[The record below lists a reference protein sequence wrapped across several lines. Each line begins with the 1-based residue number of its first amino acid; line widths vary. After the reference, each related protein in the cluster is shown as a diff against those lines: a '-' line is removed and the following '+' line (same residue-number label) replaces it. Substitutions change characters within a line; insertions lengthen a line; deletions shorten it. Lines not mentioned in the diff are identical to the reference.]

1 LYHKNGRSPLRD
13 LARLFLKGTK
23 REVPA
28 RVGHAWQGRDEERLR
43 RELGGRGSYRAKPQH
58 GVGKVKSGNRCLLGV
73 IFHDAR

>member
-1 LYHKNGRSPLRD
+1 
-13 LARLFLKGTK
+13 
-23 REVPA
+23 VPA

-73 IFHDAR
+73 VFHDAR